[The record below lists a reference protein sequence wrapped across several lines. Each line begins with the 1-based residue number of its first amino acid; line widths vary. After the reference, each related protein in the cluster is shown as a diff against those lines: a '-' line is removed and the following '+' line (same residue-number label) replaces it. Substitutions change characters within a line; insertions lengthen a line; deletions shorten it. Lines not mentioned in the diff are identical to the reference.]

1 MQHIVGMQ
9 VGKRRR
15 NVLRN
20 ERVQPKAQPSEEA
33 SAKPRIALQVA
44 EVCRAT
50 TQAAHSEPGTAH
62 PRGEQHSAQVGRAVQ
77 AELLPQPAAVD
88 GIVNGAAVAV
98 LQQTG
103 GDGTIRM
110 TQLMELE

>member
-20 ERVQPKAQPSEEA
+20 EKVQPKAQPSGEA
-33 SAKPRIALQVA
+33 RATPRIALQVA
-44 EVCRAT
+44 EACHTT
-50 TQAAHSEPGTAH
+50 TQGAHSEPGTAH
-62 PRGEQHSAQVGRAVQ
+62 PRGKQHSAQVGRAVQ
-77 AELLPQPAAVD
+77 AELLPQPATVD

-98 LQQTG
+98 LRQKYKE
-103 GDGTIRM
+103 RM
-110 TQLMELE
+110 VVSKP